1 MSNLQGPP
9 ADRRQFPPAGQ
20 SPGSQTSL
28 RKRNQQRVVET
39 LMRVGASTQADLA
52 RRTGLSTAT
61 ISNIV
66 TYMAKNGMVSL
77 TPTTSSGRR
86 AVSVQL
92 ITQNGTVAAGIG
104 FGRRHLR
111 VVLVYPDYTIAAEEN
126 VVLEQKYDPRHGF
139 DVAKQV
145 LTRLMEQTGVSWEAL
160 SGVGVGIPG
169 SIDRRDLMPVIGT
182 VWAEWAFV
190 DVVVELEDRLG
201 VPVVLD
207 NDANLGSVAETIWGL
222 YGGTRNLVYLKVGS
236 GIGAGLILNGQPF
249 NGATGVTG
257 EVGHVQ
263 VVPDGQACRC
273 GNRGCL
279 EAEASITAMLDRL
292 GTVTPIQSTEQ
303 LVASVQAGDV
313 AALRVIEDAGRLIG
327 RVVGDLASIISPEVI
342 VLGGPLAVLGDTLL
356 EPISRSF
363 ARHVLPL
370 VRDATEIVASTL
382 DDRGEALG
390 AAALVFHQ
398 AAVRVI

>member
-1 MSNLQGPP
+1 MAG
-9 ADRRQFPPAGQ
+9 RRQSPGPRQ

-28 RKRNQQRVVET
+28 RKRNQQRIVEA
-39 LMRVGASTQADLA
+39 LVKVGASTQADLA

-66 TYMAKNGMVSL
+66 SHMAENGLVSL
-77 TPTTSSGRR
+77 TPTTASGRR
-86 AVSVQL
+86 ATSVRL
-92 ITQNGTVAAGIG
+92 LSSNGTVAAGIG

-111 VVLVYPDYTIAAEEN
+111 VVLVYPDYTIVAEESIA
-126 VVLEQKYDPRHGF
+126 LPPKYDPRVGF
-139 DVAKQV
+139 DLARD
-145 LTRLMEQTGVSWEAL
+145 LLGDLLERTGISWDAL

-169 SIDRRDLMPVIGT
+169 SIDRRDVMPVIGT

-201 VPVVLD
+201 GIPVVLD
-207 NDANLGSVAETIWGL
+207 NDANLGSVAETIWGPH
-222 YGGTRNLVYLKVGS
+222 GHVTNLVYLKVGS
-236 GIGAGLILNGQPF
+236 GIGAGLILNGMPF

-263 VVPDGQACRC
+263 VVADGQACRC

-292 GTVTPIQSTEQ
+292 SAVTSITTTEE
-303 LVASVQAGDV
+303 LVAAAKAGDV
-313 AALRVIEDAGRLIG
+313 AVIRVIEDAARMIG
-327 RVVGDLASIISPEVI
+327 RVVGDLASILSPEII
-342 VLGGPLAVLGDTLL
+342 VLGGPLAALGDTIL
-356 EPISRSF
+356 EPISRAF

-390 AAALVFHQ
+390 AAALVFHRE
-398 AAVRVI
+398 AVRVL